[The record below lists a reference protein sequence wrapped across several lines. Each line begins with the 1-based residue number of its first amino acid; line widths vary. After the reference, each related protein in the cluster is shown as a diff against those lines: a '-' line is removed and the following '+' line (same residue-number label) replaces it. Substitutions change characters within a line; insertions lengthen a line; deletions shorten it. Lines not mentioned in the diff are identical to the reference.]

1 MSTIVANTITIP
13 KRIFLGEY
21 IKALLQNMII
31 IGYPLPT
38 KKDSAPLS
46 GNRVSFY
53 IQAHD

>member
-13 KRIFLGEY
+13 KRIFWGEY

-38 KKDSAPLS
+38 KKKTRLPFRATESPS
-46 GNRVSFY
+46 IY
-53 IQAHD
+53 